1 MFLRCLKQRLV
12 VKDKNDDAVS
22 YVGSFLTVPILC
34 FIVVSTNCDK
44 IISATVF
51 MANEI
56 KTIGMLLNDV
66 QSPQKQSLT
75 GFITIPLD

>member
-1 MFLRCLKQRLV
+1 
-12 VKDKNDDAVS
+12 
-22 YVGSFLTVPILC
+22 
-34 FIVVSTNCDK
+34 
-44 IISATVF
+44 

-66 QSPQKQSLT
+66 QKQSLT